1 MLEASCGCYR
11 AACPVQVL
19 IRRGHMPCQQTGRKH
34 GPEIWLPF
42 AQFPLRIVHTEIAGE
57 GGEPGI
63 CPVDGY
69 QIIGDENPLTVCS
82 PASLPRTERLCP
94 LRWEKYMT
102 VVFITGRLCEKDA
115 STTSR
120 QGRQGVSIT
129 EHQRRTGQR
138 RREEIVTSSHLHHAK
153 SRPPSDVVVLAD
165 PTPSATTDLARGRH
179 ARNHSRDLHHHPGR
193 GGGDGGHSLTS
204 RRRAREENRTAAA
217 LGLMLVIAS
226 SRSRQGASN
235 ARDSPAAAET
245 RCRPCPNQSTV
256 RRQWHAKTAPATHSA
271 AGDAIGRPRV
281 FLRGTVAPATV
292 GHLLWTPL
300 V

>member
-1 MLEASCGCYR
+1 
-11 AACPVQVL
+11 
-19 IRRGHMPCQQTGRKH
+19 
-34 GPEIWLPF
+34 
-42 AQFPLRIVHTEIAGE
+42 
-57 GGEPGI
+57 
-63 CPVDGY
+63 
-69 QIIGDENPLTVCS
+69 
-82 PASLPRTERLCP
+82 
-94 LRWEKYMT
+94 MT

-115 STTSR
+115 NTTSR

-179 ARNHSRDLHHHPGR
+179 ARNHSRDLHIIPAAVVVMV
-193 GGGDGGHSLTS
+193 DTHSPAAVVLGKK
-204 RRRAREENRTAAA
+204 NRTAAA

-281 FLRGTVAPATV
+281 FLRGTVAPHRGTFVVDAPGVTIEV
-292 GHLLWTPL
+292 RGWWTGTGDGGRDDRKRQTDQG
-300 V
+300 